1 VRPVLRRL
9 KRDTAPVAVF
19 APAAGDAAL
28 LRALLDGEGVAWQ
41 DCAAAADLYA
51 ALGDHALAAVVTEE
65 GLARCS
71 PEGLESA
78 LGRQSPWSDVPLL
91 VLAGIGAVD
100 TDRFA
105 RLAGIGNVTLLARPT
120 TRQALLMAIRSAL
133 RTRRLQFALRDRLE
147 ELHSHAGRLED
158 AVAERTASLEREV
171 QERRRVEQALAE
183 ARRLESLGRLTGGVA
198 HDFNNIL
205 QVISGGET
213 LVRMLLDKDAQARVG
228 RALDSIRRASEHGAA
243 LTQQLLAYARRQPLA
258 TIVLD
263 LRAHLR
269 ATAELLLRT
278 LGAERSLRTRVAR
291 DTWPVLADPAQL
303 DAALLNIAGNARD
316 AMPRGGT
323 LTLAVR
329 NWTLPDPA
337 LPEGGHLAG
346 DFVGVC
352 LTDDGEGMSEEVARQ
367 AFEPFF
373 TTKPVGKGTGLGLS
387 QVYGFAIQSQGFA
400 YIRRE
405 PVGTT
410 VGMLLPRSS
419 APTEAEA
426 VPEQGG
432 IASLE
437 GVRILCVE
445 DDAEV
450 AETTAALLQGLGARV
465 SLASSADAAL
475 TADLAAFDVVLSDV
489 MMPGSMDGIGLAR
502 WLAQHRPALP
512 VVLVSGYMVEPAR
525 LQSLGAQFIRKP
537 FALDALAAALRA
549 AADGRDAR
557 RDRSPG

>member
-1 VRPVLRRL
+1 M
-9 KRDTAPVAVF
+9 KRDTAHVAIF

-65 GLARCS
+65 GLAQCS
-71 PEGLESA
+71 PEALDAA

-91 VLAGIGAVD
+91 VLAAVGAVD

-147 ELHSHAGRLED
+147 ELGSQAGVLEQ

-213 LVRMLLDKDAQARVG
+213 LVRMLLDKDAQTRVG
-228 RALDSIRRASEHGAA
+228 RALDGIRRASDHGAA

-278 LGAERSLRTRVAR
+278 LGAERRLRTRVAP
-291 DTWPVLADPAQL
+291 DTWPVLADPTQL

-316 AMPRGGT
+316 AMPRGGM
-323 LTLAVR
+323 LELAVR

-337 LPEGGHLAG
+337 LPEAGHLAG
-346 DFVGVC
+346 DFVCVC

-405 PVGTT
+405 RVGTT
-410 VGMLLPRSS
+410 VGILLPRSS
-419 APTEAEA
+419 APTGAA
-426 VPEQGG
+426 AAPEQGG
-432 IASLE
+432 TASLD
-437 GVRILCVE
+437 GMRILCVE

-465 SLASSADAAL
+465 SVAASADAAVE
-475 TADLAAFDVVLSDV
+475 ADLAAFDVVLSDV
-489 MMPGSMDGIGLAR
+489 MMPGFMDGIDLAR
-502 WLAQHRPALP
+502 WLAQHRPGLP
-512 VVLVSGYMVEPAR
+512 VVLVSGYMVEPER
-525 LQSLGAQFIRKP
+525 LQSLDVQLVRKP
-537 FALDALAAALRA
+537 FALDALAGTLRA

-557 RDRSPG
+557 RER

>member
-1 VRPVLRRL
+1 M

-65 GLARCS
+65 GLSHCS
-71 PEGLESA
+71 PEGLEAA
-78 LGRQSPWSDVPLL
+78 LRRQSSWSDVPLL
-91 VLAGIGAVD
+91 VLAGTGAVD

-278 LGAERSLRTRVAR
+278 LGAERSLRSRVAR

-337 LPEGGHLAG
+337 LPEAAHLAG
-346 DFVGVC
+346 DFVGVS

-426 VPEQGG
+426 VPEREG
-432 IASLE
+432 IASLD

-465 SLASSADAAL
+465 SVASSADAAL

-502 WLAQHRPALP
+502 WIAQHRPELP
-512 VVLVSGYMVEPAR
+512 VVLVSGYMVEPER

-549 AADGRDAR
+549 AADGSDAR
-557 RDRSPG
+557 RERSPG